1 MLTPQEETE
10 VSLIQSDASE
20 LARVLLGLQQHPD
33 AGIFPFT
40 TTGLLGLVTEESFR
54 YLSRKSPKSVLH
66 LPKPEL
72 FSKFASNVTKARAR
86 MKLFDD
92 TDGYADGLV
101 EALAAAQARS
111 REWFCSPHRGIFR
124 WWVRYLQPDL
134 GMYFRREAPVATTHT
149 ALLSLGMT
157 LDELKTVT
165 PPELDDLRQQL
176 HAFGYEVGVYLR
188 SLSNLFDKFGKSI
201 ELTPQPLVLDDV
213 RLSHNDF
220 VGTKVYRVV
229 GSTLRLLE
237 ERFVAAV
244 LMAQC
249 QINCAI
255 HVLPA
260 ILPQDANLLF
270 RMQFLTVYHARN
282 LLTVAAPQLLAE
294 CRVLNES
301 EIAVLA
307 SRNLRNSCAHYGL
320 QGAGLA
326 AIGASEPFSVLVE
339 SQARASRLEVTSIM
353 ERWLA
358 SASSV
363 LQMHASKSRLREVRS
378 IFGEHS

>member
-1 MLTPQEETE
+1 
-10 VSLIQSDASE
+10 
-20 LARVLLGLQQHPD
+20 
-33 AGIFPFT
+33 
-40 TTGLLGLVTEESFR
+40 LLGLVTEESFR